1 MIFFIPMSKSYQ
13 LQHYELML
21 QFKGISN
28 EDAPPFN
35 EELYD
40 RFLEDVYNNPNH
52 HIYLGLCGGDDGD
65 GDGDDNNNENKT
77 VVCAG
82 TLLIEPKMIHNY
94 SKAGHIEDIVVH
106 KDYRRRG
113 FGKQLIEFLTN
124 KAKEEGCYKVI
135 LDCSLENVQFYMRSG
150 YDMKEQQMV
159 KYINE

>member
-1 MIFFIPMSKSYQ
+1 MSQQISFVQMSKSYE
-13 LQHYELML
+13 LQHYDLML
-21 QFKGISN
+21 QFKGLSS

-40 RFLEDVYNNPNH
+40 RFLEDVSNNPNH
-52 HIYLGLCGGDDGD
+52 HIYLGVCGGGD
-65 GDGDDNNNENKT
+65 GDEK

-106 KDYRRRG
+106 EAHRRRG
-113 FGKQLIEFLTN
+113 FGKQMIEFLTN

-135 LDCSLENVQFYMRSG
+135 LDCSLENIQFYMMCG

-159 KYINE
+159 KYINECQ